1 MNSGHSGP
9 ASLTLVLTF
18 SQKLQCGRPERE
30 YDTAAVVRTRLEV
43 AEREKSTAAAA
54 AAAAAEKSESDFTIR
69 GGLVAP
75 VCTLDSM

>member
-9 ASLTLVLTF
+9 ASRALVLTF

-30 YDTAAVVRTRLEV
+30 YDTAAVARTRLEV

-54 AAAAAEKSESDFTIR
+54 ESDFTIR
-69 GGLVAP
+69 GGLV
-75 VCTLDSM
+75 VHLGLHVSHMESMSQAW